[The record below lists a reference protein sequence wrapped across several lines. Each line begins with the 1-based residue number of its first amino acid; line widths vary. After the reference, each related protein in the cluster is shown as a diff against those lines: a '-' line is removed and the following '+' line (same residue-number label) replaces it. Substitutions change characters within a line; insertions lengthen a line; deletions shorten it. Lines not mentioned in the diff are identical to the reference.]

1 MPKIRY
7 NMVLIKMEL
16 SIISSIFLN
25 AVKLS
30 NEVIQDQY
38 FQLGKENV
46 N

>member
-1 MPKIRY
+1 
-7 NMVLIKMEL
+7 MVLIKMEL